1 MEEKIRCPLLR
12 KGVLSGHKTVP
23 AQSSNAGKIVEVTV
37 KPHDRVNF
45 GEGPPG
51 FPPLFPEL
59 SKQDNIMA
67 LQYISHADETERMAR
82 IQRVRQGIEDSKT
95 ESSIRLMRITGEV
108 DKGKGHV
115 FNYLDTTTQS
125 LQNHPLRDDPQR
137 QQQRKRLGDE
147 EAESSYSP
155 LSIVSAPVQVPTVFR
170 LGPSSEGRVAG
181 NQNHG
186 KAPRKRPQSWKRK
199 LTARAAGLEEVIKS
213 CWGDDCEV
221 QNSTVER
228 INRCRRGILRWK
240 KRADLN
246 SRNKIT

>member
-1 MEEKIRCPLLR
+1 M
-12 KGVLSGHKTVP
+12 P

-199 LTARAAGLEEVIKS
+199 LTARAVTSPTFQESCGPSSSQGNMKRKS
-213 CWGDDCEV
+213 PLPLLAAD
-221 QNSTVER
+221 NKTPKTANPTVASA
-228 INRCRRGILRWK
+228 LK
-240 KRADLN
+240 PLQPQ
-246 SRNKIT
+246 